1 MVLSFGAERFFNRL
15 LNMSERLQKLIANA
29 GYGSRRWAE
38 RLIEQG
44 RVSLNNHDVKL
55 GDKAVL
61 NDKVRIDGKLI
72 DLKRYAEAE
81 TKVLILNKQAGFIC
95 STKDTEG
102 RKSVFD
108 LLPKNTRWIMVGR
121 LDLNTS
127 GLLLF
132 TNNGELA
139 NKLMHPSTQIDREY
153 AVRVLGKVKEEHI
166 KKLINGVELED
177 GFAKFYK
184 VTQGG
189 GEGANRW
196 YRVVIREGRKRE
208 VRRLWEFLDF
218 KVSRLIRIRFG
229 DIRLPDKLRSNQSAY
244 LKPSQVQVLLKSVN
258 LKD

>member
-1 MVLSFGAERFFNRL
+1 
-15 LNMSERLQKLIANA
+15 MSERLQKLIANA

-72 DLKRYAEAE
+72 DLKRYAETE

-108 LLPKNTRWIMVGR
+108 LLPENSRWIMVGR

-139 NKLMHPSTQIDREY
+139 NKLMHPSAQIDREY

-166 KKLINGVELED
+166 KKLTNGVELED
-177 GFAKFYK
+177 GFAKFHK

-196 YRVVIREGRKRE
+196 YRVVIRGGRKRE
-208 VRRLWEFLDF
+208 VRRLWESLDF

-229 DIRLPDKLRSNQSAY
+229 DIRLPDKLRSNQSEY
-244 LKPSQVQVLLKSVN
+244 LKPKQVQALLNSVN

>member
-1 MVLSFGAERFFNRL
+1 
-15 LNMSERLQKLIANA
+15 MSERLQKLIANA

-44 RVSLNNHDVKL
+44 RVTLNNHDVKL
-55 GDKAVL
+55 GDKALV
-61 NDKVRIDGKLI
+61 NDQIRIDGKLI
-72 DLKRYAEAE
+72 DLKRYAEIE

-95 STKDTEG
+95 SNKDTEG

-108 LLPKNTRWIMVGR
+108 LLPKNSRWIMIGR

-139 NKLMHPSTQIDREY
+139 NRLMHPSAQIDREY

-166 KKLINGVELED
+166 KILTNGVELED
-177 GFAKFYK
+177 GFAKFHK

-218 KVSRLIRIRFG
+218 KVSRLIRTRFG
-229 DIRLPDKLRSNQSAY
+229 DIRLPDKLRSNQSEY
-244 LKPSQVQVLLKSVN
+244 LKPKQVQALLNSVN

>member
-1 MVLSFGAERFFNRL
+1 
-15 LNMSERLQKLIANA
+15 MSERIQKLIANA
-29 GYGSRRWAE
+29 GYGSRRWVE

-55 GDKAVL
+55 GDKAVI

-72 DLKRYAEAE
+72 DLKRYAETE

-108 LLPKNTRWIMVGR
+108 LLPENSRWIMVGR

-139 NKLMHPSTQIDREY
+139 NKLMHPSAQIDREY

-166 KKLINGVELED
+166 KKLTNGVELED
-177 GFAKFYK
+177 GFAKFHK

-208 VRRLWEFLDF
+208 VRKLWEFFDF
-218 KVSRLIRIRFG
+218 KVSRLIRTRFG
-229 DIRLPDKLRSNQSAY
+229 DIRLPDKLRSNQSEY
-244 LKPSQVQVLLKSVN
+244 LKPKQIQALLNSVN

>member
-1 MVLSFGAERFFNRL
+1 
-15 LNMSERLQKLIANA
+15 MSERLQKLIASA

-61 NDKVRIDGKLI
+61 DDKVRIDGKLI
-72 DLKRYAEAE
+72 DLKRYAETE

-95 STKDTEG
+95 SNKDTEG

-108 LLPKNTRWIMVGR
+108 LLPENSRWIMVGR
-121 LDLNTS
+121 LDLNSS

-139 NKLMHPSTQIDREY
+139 SKLMHPSAQIDREY

-166 KKLINGVELED
+166 KKLTNGVELDD
-177 GFAKFYK
+177 GFAKFHK

-229 DIRLPDKLRSNQSAY
+229 DICLPDKLRSNQSEY
-244 LKPSQVQVLLKSVN
+244 LKPNQVQALLNSVN

>member
-1 MVLSFGAERFFNRL
+1 
-15 LNMSERLQKLIANA
+15 MSERLQKLIANA

-108 LLPKNTRWIMVGR
+108 LLPENSRWIMVGR

-139 NKLMHPSTQIDREY
+139 NKLMHPSAQIDREY

-166 KKLINGVELED
+166 KKLTNGVELED
-177 GFAKFYK
+177 GFANFHK

-229 DIRLPDKLRSNQSAY
+229 DIRLPDKLRSNQSEY
-244 LKPSQVQVLLKSVN
+244 LKPKQLQALLNSVN

>member
-1 MVLSFGAERFFNRL
+1 
-15 LNMSERLQKLIANA
+15 MSERIQKLIANA
-29 GYGSRRWAE
+29 GYGSRRWVE

-72 DLKRYAEAE
+72 DLKRYAETE

-95 STKDTEG
+95 STKDDKG
-102 RKSVFD
+102 RKSVYD
-108 LLPKNTRWIMVGR
+108 LLPENTRWIMVGR

-139 NKLMHPSTQIDREY
+139 NKLMHPSAQIDREY

-166 KKLINGVELED
+166 KKLTNGVELED
-177 GFAKFYK
+177 GFAKFHK

-208 VRRLWEFLDF
+208 VRRLWEFLNF

-229 DIRLPDKLRSNQSAY
+229 DIRLPDKLRSNQSEY
-244 LKPSQVQVLLKSVN
+244 LKPKQVQALLNSVN
-258 LKD
+258 LKE

>member
-1 MVLSFGAERFFNRL
+1 
-15 LNMSERLQKLIANA
+15 MSERLQKLIANA

-55 GDKAVL
+55 GDKAVI
-61 NDKVRIDGKLI
+61 NDKIRIDGKLI

-108 LLPKNTRWIMVGR
+108 LLPENTRWIMVGR

-139 NKLMHPSTQIDREY
+139 NKLMHPSAQIDREY

-177 GFAKFYK
+177 GFAKFHK

-196 YRVVIREGRKRE
+196 YRVVIRDGRKRE

-229 DIRLPDKLRSNQSAY
+229 DICLPDKLRSNQSEY
-244 LKPSQVQVLLKSVN
+244 LKPKQLQALLNSVN

>member
-1 MVLSFGAERFFNRL
+1 
-15 LNMSERLQKLIANA
+15 MSERLQKLIANA

-44 RVSLNNHDVKL
+44 RVTLNNHDVKL

-61 NDKVRIDGKLI
+61 NDKIRIDGKLI

-108 LLPKNTRWIMVGR
+108 LLPENSRWIMVGR
-121 LDLNTS
+121 LDLNSS

-166 KKLINGVELED
+166 MKLINGVELED
-177 GFAKFYK
+177 GFAKFHK

-196 YRVVIREGRKRE
+196 YRVVVREGRKRE

-229 DIRLPDKLRSNQSAY
+229 DIRLPDKLRSNQSEY
-244 LKPSQVQVLLKSVN
+244 LKPNQVQALLNSVN
-258 LKD
+258 LRD

>member
-1 MVLSFGAERFFNRL
+1 
-15 LNMSERLQKLIANA
+15 MSERLQKLIANA

-72 DLKRYAEAE
+72 DLKRYAETE

-95 STKDTEG
+95 STKDDKG

-108 LLPKNTRWIMVGR
+108 LLPENSRWIMVGR

-139 NKLMHPSTQIDREY
+139 NKLMHPSAQIDREY

-166 KKLINGVELED
+166 KKLTNGVELED
-177 GFAKFYK
+177 GFAKFHK

-208 VRRLWEFLDF
+208 VRRLWEFLNF
-218 KVSRLIRIRFG
+218 KVSRLIRTRFG
-229 DIRLPDKLRSNQSAY
+229 DIRLPDNLRSNQSEY
-244 LKPSQVQVLLKSVN
+244 LKPKQVQALLNSVN
-258 LKD
+258 LKE